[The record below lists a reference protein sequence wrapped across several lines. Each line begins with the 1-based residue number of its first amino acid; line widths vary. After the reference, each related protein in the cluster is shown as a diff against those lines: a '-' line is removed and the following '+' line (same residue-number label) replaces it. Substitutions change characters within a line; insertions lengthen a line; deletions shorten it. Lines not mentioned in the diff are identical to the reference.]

1 MEGTVEIVEQD
12 ESGKTITR
20 KIHRILLSEP
30 NRIEYWDITTD
41 EW

>member
-12 ESGKTITR
+12 ENGKKVTR
-20 KIHRILLSEP
+20 KIHKILLSEP
-30 NRIEYWDITTD
+30 NRIEFWDTTSA